1 MVLEKLA
8 GVVIIAVAVAVLY
21 LISIFDP
28 PTFVQ
33 IVIALVGSF
42 VCLVGIVIVFSEGRI
57 WTKEPVQA
65 SAKAG
70 QTAKVS
76 AS

>member
-1 MVLEKLA
+1 MLLEKLA
-8 GVVIIAVAVAVLY
+8 GVAIIGIAVAVLY
-21 LISIFDP
+21 LISFFDP

-42 VCLVGIVIVFSEGRI
+42 VCLIGIVIVFSEGQI
-57 WTKEPVQA
+57 WTKKPVKA
-65 SAKAG
+65 SAKVG